1 MRARRQAL
9 LALAACAL
17 TARALTACD
26 ERALE
31 RPAPVPAA
39 SVHASPASSPTPVAA
54 PSPEQISF
62 VRDGKTVR
70 TLPRAEL
77 EAALRQ
83 EQWTAFDPYYNKP
96 KTYRAVPLAALVER
110 GFGEP
115 AAALVKNDYVV
126 RARDGYAVPLPGAK
140 VFEKGGYVAVADVE
154 VPAWEPIGQQRANPG
169 PFYLVWREAAQQSL
183 DTHPRPWQLASI
195 EIAPFEAT
203 YPHTAPLTAADA
215 LATRGFHIFRESCI
229 ACHAVNREGGRVGPD
244 LNVPQSIVEYRP
256 EAQIR
261 AYIRDPRTFRYSAMP
276 AHPTFTEG
284 DLDGLVAYFRAMKD
298 RKHDPE
304 AGKAGGR

>member
-1 MRARRQAL
+1 MRPGWCA
-9 LALAACAL
+9 ALAVLAC
-17 TARALTACD
+17 ACD

-31 RPAPVPAA
+31 RPVPGP
-39 SVHASPASSPTPVAA
+39 PASIAAEITGATAATSATAATTAA
-54 PSPEQISF
+54 PEIAF

-77 EAALRQ
+77 EAALAP

-96 KTYRAVPLAALVER
+96 KTYRAVALGALVER

-115 AAALVKNDYVV
+115 AAALAKNDYVL
-126 RARDGYAVPLPGAK
+126 RARDGYAVPLAGARL
-140 VFEKGGYVAVADVE
+140 FEKGGYVALADVE
-154 VPAWEPIGQQRANPG
+154 VPGWEPIGQQRANPG
-169 PFYLVWREAAQQSL
+169 PFYVVWRDVGQQSL

-203 YPHTAPLTAADA
+203 YPHTVPLPTADA
-215 LATRGFHIFRESCI
+215 AATRGFRIFRENCI
-229 ACHAVNREGGRVGPD
+229 SCHAVNREGGRVGPD
-244 LNVPQSIVEYRP
+244 LNVPRSIVEYRP
-256 EAQIR
+256 EPQIR
-261 AYIRDPRTFRYSAMP
+261 AYIRDPRTFRYSNMP
-276 AHPTFTEG
+276 AHPAFTEA

-304 AGKAGGR
+304 SGKAGGH